1 MHARMLDVQRWE
13 ISAAGA
19 WWFWVDACAASHTQ
33 VPFVQ
38 YLPGLIATLA
48 LIMINAIRR
57 CAPAHTAQT
66 VLPAAPLF
74 FCSMPCMHALH

>member
-1 MHARMLDVQRWE
+1 MPLLP
-13 ISAAGA
+13 GA
-19 WWFWVDACAASHTQ
+19 WWFWVDACAASGTN

-57 CAPAHTAQT
+57 CE
-66 VLPAAPLF
+66 VR
-74 FCSMPCMHALH
+74 